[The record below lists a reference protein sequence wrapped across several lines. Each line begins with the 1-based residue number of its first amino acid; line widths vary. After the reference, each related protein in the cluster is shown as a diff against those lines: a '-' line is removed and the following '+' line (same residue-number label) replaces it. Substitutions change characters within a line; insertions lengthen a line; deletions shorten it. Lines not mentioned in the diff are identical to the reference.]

1 MGRPPKYG
9 PVAQTPAE
17 RQRRR
22 RAQLRDTEQAV
33 TKPQPTVTQLVP
45 LYAVTEPPPV
55 AKRDVWDQHAEIEF
69 QLAVEEYAQRRFAEQ
84 MAAAQRLRRGAGL
97 FSRAE

>member
-45 LYAVTEPPPV
+45 LYAVTEPPPPV
-55 AKRDVWDQHAEIEF
+55 TKRAVWDHDAEIEF
-69 QLAVEEYAQRRFAEQ
+69 QLAVEE
-84 MAAAQRLRRGAGL
+84 
-97 FSRAE
+97 